1 MNETDSCLCLVDH
14 TFAEIAKDLG
24 NPPLVFFDLRPA
36 NYPMVLVTSHEVA
49 EQISRA
55 SPSHPWSVPKSP
67 TIGALVRLIGAES
80 ILLRQV
86 GVSISCLVRCCQLI
100 LTATG
105 RAMIGSSFENGLTPG
120 LHPSI

>member
-80 ILLRQV
+80 ILMRKV
-86 GVSISCLVRCCQLI
+86 GVFLSCLVRYCQL
-100 LTATG
+100 LTATAE
-105 RAMIGSSFENGLTPG
+105 R
-120 LHPSI
+120 